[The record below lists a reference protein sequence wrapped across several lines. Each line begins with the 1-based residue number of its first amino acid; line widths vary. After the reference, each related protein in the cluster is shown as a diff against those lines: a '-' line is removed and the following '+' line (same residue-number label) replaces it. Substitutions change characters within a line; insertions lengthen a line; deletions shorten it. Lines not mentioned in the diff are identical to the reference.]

1 MSRTTNSQT
10 VSCSEFLLHE
20 PTHRVGLVVTDAGA
34 ADIESRKTIRLAEGE
49 RLTAP
54 AREFRRATGSEIE
67 HYHRVAAATQPF
79 VITTVATSYLSFQLE
94 QVGD

>member
-20 PTHRVGLVVTDAGA
+20 PTHRVGLVIDVSGAG
-34 ADIESRKTIRLAEGE
+34 IESCKTIRLAEGE
-49 RLTAP
+49 RITAP
-54 AREFRRATGSEIE
+54 SPEFRPATGSEVE

-79 VITTVATSYLSFQLE
+79 VMTTVATSYLSFQLE
-94 QVGD
+94 QVDD